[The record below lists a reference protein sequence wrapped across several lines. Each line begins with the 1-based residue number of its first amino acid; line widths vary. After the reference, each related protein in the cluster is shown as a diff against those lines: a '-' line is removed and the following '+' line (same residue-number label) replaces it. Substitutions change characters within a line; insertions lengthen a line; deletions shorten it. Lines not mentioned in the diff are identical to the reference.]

1 MKLVLFSREFAAM
14 EWGYNFITP
23 GDDVDE
29 YVSTFI
35 SSQQLPVTQNDMFSN
50 YDPSL
55 FMADGLPYE
64 MPLEPFHGP
73 TTSVTPPYI
82 WSSIPGEFSVHELW
96 SSAGLGTAS
105 SPVTPTGGSTRKNRG
120 RKRRTLSDED
130 RQAIYSYHEKHKRA
144 THSDIAG
151 DIKPHT
157 LWIFPLLWTEGPS
170 TVTKIIN
177 RGGKPLEHDR
187 NNQNRPLASKPSVE
201 KIPKIEEALKNWAI
215 KHQKEGLPMDD
226 RQIIAKAEL
235 FATACGRHEMT
246 ETFGTQEW
254 LQRFKSENLLG
265 LNPKEPMSSESQS
278 SSNLPTSNNPLSMSE
293 SAIKPLGKSPI
304 VADENVA
311 EYPASPNEVDDS
323 CGMKAQAGEAIEA
336 KRAFK
341 NLKTFIRR
349 REVTLDADE
358 SALIKNW
365 QRALEEQ
372 TRLFGITGTFPA

>member
-14 EWGYNFITP
+14 EMGYNFITP
-23 GDDVDE
+23 GDDVDK

-55 FMADGLPYE
+55 FMADGLPYQ

-82 WSSIPGEFSVHELW
+82 WSSIPAEFSVHELR

-120 RKRRTLSDED
+120 RKCRTLSEED
-130 RQAIYSYHEKHKRA
+130 RQAIYSYHEKHNRA
-144 THSDIAG
+144 THLDIAALFKV
-151 DIKPHT
+151 DR
-157 LWIFPLLWTEGPS
+157 S

-177 RGGKPLEHDR
+177 RRGKPLEHNR
-187 NNQNRPLASKPSVE
+187 NNQNRPFASKPSVE

-215 KHQKEGLPMDD
+215 KHQKKGLPMDD

-293 SAIKPLGKSPI
+293 SAIKRLGKSPI

-323 CGMKAQAGEAIEA
+323 SGMKAQAGEAIEA
-336 KRAFK
+336 KRALK